1 VNLTSFFPT
10 LLKLTEG
17 GAMGELGTR
26 DLVIQGTY
34 LIASVLFVLG
44 LRSLTKP
51 TQARLGM
58 QQAAFGM
65 LFAVIGTLLNGDIL
79 SYGWILAGLAI
90 GAVIGYPMA
99 MKVAM
104 TSMPQFVAFS
114 HAFGAIAATLVG
126 VVEYRHTH
134 TMINGVM
141 PGMTHGVAAAI
152 GFEVLFG
159 ALTVTGSFMAF
170 GKLQELITGRPITFP
185 GQNAFNITLIGAA
198 FLSLGVLI
206 YNPDA
211 AWAFYTIVGLGL
223 FLGVSMVLPIGGGDM
238 PVVISLLNSYAG
250 LAASATGFAIG
261 NNVLIIAGA
270 LEGAGGFIL
279 SLIMSKAMNRS
290 FTNIIFGAFGSAP
303 AASKKDGGPAK
314 EPKTITAE
322 DAATQLAYAGSVVI
336 IPGYG
341 MAVAQAQHTCRELH
355 ELIQK
360 NGGQVSYAIHPVA
373 GRMPGH
379 LNVILSEAGIDYG
392 ALLTDVDDANRVLA
406 SADIAVIIGANDIVN
421 PDAEEDKS
429 SPLFGMPIF
438 RPWTAKTVFVV
449 KRGKGTGFSGVENP
463 LFTKDNTLMI
473 YGDAKGV
480 LGNLVKEIK
489 ALDEGH

>member
-1 VNLTSFFPT
+1 MSELTS
-10 LLKLTEG
+10 
-17 GAMGELGTR
+17 R
-26 DLVIQGTY
+26 DLIIQATY
-34 LIASVLFVLG
+34 FVASILFILG

-65 LFAVIGTLLNGDIL
+65 LFAVIGTLLNAHIL
-79 SYGWILAGLAI
+79 SYQWIMIGLI
-90 GAVIGYPMA
+90 VGTIIGYPMA

-114 HAFGAIAATLVG
+114 HAFGAIAAAIVG
-126 VVEYRHTH
+126 VVEYRHMH
-134 TMINGVM
+134 TIDAMGNM
-141 PGMTHGVAAAI
+141 PGMSRGVAAAI

-170 GKLQELITGRPITFP
+170 GKLQELITGRPITFR
-185 GQNAFNITLIGAA
+185 GQNAFNITLIAAA
-198 FLSLGVLI
+198 FVSLGVLI
-206 YNPDA
+206 YNPDTT
-211 AWAFYTIVGLGL
+211 WAFYTLVSLGL

-290 FTNIIFGAFGSAP
+290 FANIVFGAFGSAP
-303 AASKKDGGPAK
+303 AASTKAGGPTK
-314 EPKTITAE
+314 EAKTITAE

-360 NGGQVSYAIHPVA
+360 KGGKVTYAIHPVA

-406 SADIAVIIGANDIVN
+406 SADVAVIVGANDIVN

-429 SPLFGMPIF
+429 SPLYGMPIF

-463 LFTKDNTLMI
+463 LFTKDNALMI